1 MDKDKIVF
9 DIETKNTFADVGGQ
23 KNIAKLDTSFIGA
36 YSYNQDKYLSFHE
49 KDIDKFGPILQN
61 AGLVIGFASNRFDL
75 PALQRYYNFNLMA
88 LPRLDLLEE
97 VELAYGHRVGLG
109 ILAGANL
116 GIGKSGHGLDAIKY
130 YNEGD
135 FKALEDYCIQDV
147 RVTRKLY
154 EFIKDKGYLM
164 IPKKFTNEV
173 VKVPISLHEAE
184 LPATLF

>member
-1 MDKDKIVF
+1 
-9 DIETKNTFADVGGQ
+9 
-23 KNIAKLDTSFIGA
+23 
-36 YSYNQDKYLSFHE
+36 
-49 KDIDKFGPILQN
+49 
-61 AGLVIGFASNRFDL
+61 
-75 PALQRYYNFNLMA
+75 MA

-109 ILAGANL
+109 ILAEANL